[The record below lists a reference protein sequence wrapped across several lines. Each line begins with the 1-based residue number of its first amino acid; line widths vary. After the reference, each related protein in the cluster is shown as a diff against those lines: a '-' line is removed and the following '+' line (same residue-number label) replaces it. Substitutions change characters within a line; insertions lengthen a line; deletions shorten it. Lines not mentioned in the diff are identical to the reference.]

1 MTLSVTSLREDSGD
15 DIFYTED
22 FRRMIEQHRIY
33 LQTADGYDHRLIP
46 EGEAWRWRYDFYGL
60 LGHLNIP
67 EYLRWIYL
75 RVNDMINPADYSGL
89 NTTILIPSITAIQNL
104 TAIFRNQYSTS

>member
-1 MTLSVTSLREDSGD
+1 MTLSVVSLREDPGED
-15 DIFYTED
+15 VYYNED

-33 LQTADGYDHRLIP
+33 LQSADGIDTRVVP
-46 EGEAWRWRYDFYGL
+46 DGEAWRWRYDFYGL
-60 LGHLNIP
+60 LNYMDVP

-75 RVNDMINPADYSGL
+75 RVNNMHNPGDFTGL
-89 NTTILIPSITAIQNL
+89 LTTIAIPSFKVIQQL